1 MGERVMKDRAKEAGT
16 SCFLRFS
23 CRQKTKGCACG
34 SKKAAPMRR
43 KDKPRGAALRSSA
56 PHTGQAGR
64 KEGRGEWTGMGGL
77 RAAHKNMR
85 PAGRFT
91 APWDAADIGLLRS
104 LRGLPVIRV
113 VLI

>member
-1 MGERVMKDRAKEAGT
+1 MVPKRLHLCVEKIN
-16 SCFLRFS
+16 L
-23 CRQKTKGCACG
+23 
-34 SKKAAPMRR
+34 AAPLSARARR
-43 KDKPRGAALRSSA
+43 TPDR
-56 PHTGQAGR
+56 Q
-64 KEGRGEWTGMGGL
+64 EGRGEWTGMGGL

>member
-64 KEGRGEWTGMGGL
+64 KEEGNGREW
-77 RAAHKNMR
+77 AACGPPIR
-85 PAGRFT
+85 ICGRQ
-91 APWDAADIGLLRS
+91 AALLRLGTRPIS
-104 LRGLPVIRV
+104 DSCGACVGYP
-113 VLI
+113 